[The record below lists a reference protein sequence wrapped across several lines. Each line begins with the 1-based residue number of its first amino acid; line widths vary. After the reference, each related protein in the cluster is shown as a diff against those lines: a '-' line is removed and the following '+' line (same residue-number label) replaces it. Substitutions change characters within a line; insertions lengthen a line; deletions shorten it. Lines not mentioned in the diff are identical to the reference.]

1 MGQTAALAF
10 KTKSMIK
17 LFRHIRYDLMEKN
30 KTGKYLLYAIGEIA
44 LVVIGILVAL
54 QINNWNE
61 ESKSNELLGKYETNI
76 IAELKTDLLRLAE
89 LDSIHKTWEISLRNY
104 IAYYNTEKPDM
115 NILKSKRDSSK
126 TGLTT
131 LFNTSAYSIQDLI
144 STGNLKLFP
153 THKKNAILKYKNILE
168 RNLFIEQK
176 SGETVIALWEEFEKE
191 NDLLFT
197 YNYSKKAHSAIKN
210 WQYDLN
216 SPQLKLWNNV
226 VAKFL
231 NLYEYQIQLN
241 EQVRKEAKELIKVL
255 EKNS

>member
-1 MGQTAALAF
+1 
-10 KTKSMIK
+10 MIK
-17 LFRHIRYDLMEKN
+17 FFRKIRRKLLTEN
-30 KTGKYLLYAIGEIA
+30 KVSQYLLYAIGEIA

-61 ESKSNELLGKYETNI
+61 ESKSNELLRKYETNI
-76 IAELKTDLLRLAE
+76 IAELKSDLLRLAE
-89 LDSIHKTWEISLRNY
+89 LDSIHKTWELSLRNY
-104 IAYYNTEKPDM
+104 VAYYNTEKPDIH
-115 NILKSKRDSSK
+115 ILKSKRDSSS

-131 LFNTSAYSIQDLI
+131 LFNTSAYSIQDII

-153 THKKNAILKYKNILE
+153 AHKKNAILKYKNILE

-176 SGETVIALWEEFEKE
+176 SGETVIGLWEEFEKE

-197 YNYSKKAHSAIKN
+197 YNYSEKAHSAFKN

-216 SPQLKLWNNV
+216 SPQLLLWNNV

-231 NLYEYQIQLN
+231 GLYQYQTVLN
-241 EQVRKEAKELIKVL
+241 EQVRKEAKELIGIL
-255 EKNS
+255 EKK